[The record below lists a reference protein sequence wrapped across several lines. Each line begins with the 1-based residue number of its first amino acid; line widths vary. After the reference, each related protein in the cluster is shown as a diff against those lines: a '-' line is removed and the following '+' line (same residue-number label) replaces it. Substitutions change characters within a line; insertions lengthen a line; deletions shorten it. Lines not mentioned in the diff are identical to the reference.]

1 MAQIIPLALTA
12 IQFGQQKAQADI
24 ALGESKVQAEQEELA
39 AKQRETDRKER
50 LSIALASQNA
60 QAGVGGIAAFEG
72 SPLTVM
78 KEDIRRE
85 KVATERDLF
94 QSNLSSMTLRSRG
107 KIAQKQG
114 RTVAT
119 IGLLTN
125 VQKIKAKGD

>member
-12 IQFGQQKAQADI
+12 IQFSQQKAQADI
-24 ALGESKVQAEQEELA
+24 AVGESKVQAEQEELS

-78 KEDIRRE
+78 QEDIRRE

-94 QSNLSSMTLRSRG
+94 QSQLSSMTSRSRG
-107 KIAQKQG
+107 KIAQKQAKTG
-114 RTVAT
+114 AT
-119 IGLLTN
+119 LGLLTN

>member
-60 QAGVGGIAAFEG
+60 QAGVGGIAACRF
-72 SPLTVM
+72 
-78 KEDIRRE
+78 
-85 KVATERDLF
+85 
-94 QSNLSSMTLRSRG
+94 
-107 KIAQKQG
+107 
-114 RTVAT
+114 
-119 IGLLTN
+119 
-125 VQKIKAKGD
+125 